1 MTGLV
6 LKMYLS
12 KPLAQ
17 RGVITLLQGA
27 WRVIYS
33 DVAIPVLGAYLN
45 ENGVR
50 GKLVGLGI
58 ISSNHEFS
66 FPIGPLDPG
75 TYVVDLYKFDREGR
89 PDTENTL
96 STDVVVHA
104 PTLPDGEIT
113 IPPVQQP

>member
-1 MTGLV
+1 MTGSV
-6 LKMYLS
+6 LQMYLS
-12 KPLAQ
+12 TPLAQ
-17 RGVITLLQGA
+17 RGAITLLRGA

-45 ENGVR
+45 DNGVR
-50 GKLVGLGI
+50 GKLIGSGVI
-58 ISSNHEFS
+58 NRNHEFA

-104 PTLPDGEIT
+104 PSLPDGEIT